1 MVYNTNKFDAEV
13 NILKP
18 KNLSHIRQL
27 NKKNVL
33 MALWEN
39 GPISRADLSR
49 LTKLHKSTISSL
61 MNELIDEGLVVE
73 LGEGKS
79 KIGRKPTLLH
89 LNKDFPLFI
98 AIDIKVRDTFIALY
112 DLSAVRKKITKFNN
126 SNLLTRPEKYV
137 ERLYKTLMDFL
148 ETKEYDS
155 IKAIGVSVQ
164 GMTNHSDGKVLFAPN
179 MGWKNVPLGTM
190 LKKYFDNDL
199 EILIDNDANL
209 ALLAEKWRGSVLRKE
224 DKSAVF
230 LSVNE
235 GVGSGIM
242 IEGKLYRGV
251 TSRAGEFG
259 HTTIS
264 LDGPL
269 CHCGNTGC
277 LERFA
282 SVITLID
289 NCFDGE
295 CREKDIINALFVTK
309 ELYLKGDKKA
319 HQALLN
325 EAKYLGVGIA
335 NIINAIDPY
344 VVIVGGYIRV
354 VWELI
359 ENHVIEEVRRRLAI
373 RTPESVRIV
382 GSSFQGLENLEGA
395 AILAVSTVIPTQG

>member
-1 MVYNTNKFDAEV
+1 
-13 NILKP
+13 
-18 KNLSHIRQL
+18 
-27 NKKNVL
+27 
-33 MALWEN
+33 
-39 GPISRADLSR
+39 
-49 LTKLHKSTISSL
+49 

-73 LGEGKS
+73 LGEGRS

-112 DLSAVRKKITKFNN
+112 DLSAARKKITKFNN

-137 ERLYKTLMDFL
+137 ERLHKTLMDFL

-190 LKKYFDNDL
+190 LKKYFDNDM

-209 ALLAEKWRGSVLRKE
+209 ALLAEKWRGSVLRKD

-295 CREKDIINALFVTK
+295 CREKDIIKALSVTK

-319 HQALLN
+319 HQALHN

-335 NIINAIDPY
+335 NIINAIDPS